1 MCVPRARRR
10 FLPGNPAELVDA
22 VDDPWLFDSYED
34 KRIQTMSNGT
44 GRLNGAATVPS
55 VDWKTSEGTPCKAR
69 SSDVSRGVA
78 ATTGGVLVGGPLQ
91 ALVAKATGAAP
102 PSADLVPVADL
113 RDGIV
118 RLHVREG
125 FQYRSFHDTDG
136 PPVALTDGTV
146 LPGRHDGM
154 GAFPGLDGN
163 VWLVRNH
170 ELNNPGPASARV
182 TQRRTT
188 PWPRAAPPRPSSR
201 LTGSWSTPSPA

>member
-1 MCVPRARRR
+1 MGRFDRRT
-10 FLPGNPAELVDA
+10 FL
-22 VDDPWLFDSYED
+22 
-34 KRIQTMSNGT
+34 R
-44 GRLNGAATVPS
+44 GA
-55 VDWKTSEGTPCKAR
+55 
-69 SSDVSRGVA
+69 A

-102 PSADLVPVADL
+102 PSADLSPVADL

-136 PPVALTDGTV
+136 PPVVLPDGTV

-154 GAFPGLDGN
+154 AAFPGPDGN

-170 ELNNPGPASARV
+170 ELNNPGPTFGPSEPCAVRHHGPGGHHHGPRHAS
-182 TQRRTT
+182 
-188 PWPRAAPPRPSSR
+188 
-201 LTGSWSTPSPA
+201 TGSWSTPSPA